1 LFITKEETM
10 HYKTIILEMLEQRPR
25 MREELRQSRK
35 LLPTLEFYASELKE
49 SHEDWKDR
57 LLQAKPDSDPS
68 QITSEAMELAL
79 KDLEDR
85 LPSESNQGES
95 ESLSLDQAMA
105 HISRHTSRD

>member
-10 HYKTIILEMLEQRPR
+10 HYKTIILEMLEQRPK

-35 LLPTLEFYASELKE
+35 LLPTLEFYASELKD
-49 SHEDWKDR
+49 SHEEWKDR
-57 LLQAKPDSDPS
+57 LLQANPDSDPS
-68 QITSEAMELAL
+68 QIASEAMELAL

-85 LPSESNQGES
+85 LPSESNQHES
-95 ESLSLDQAMA
+95 ETLSLDQAMA

>member
-1 LFITKEETM
+1 M
-10 HYKTIILEMLEQRPR
+10 HEK
-25 MREELRQSRK
+25 LRRSRK
-35 LLPTLEFYASELKE
+35 LLPTLEFYASELKD

-68 QITSEAMELAL
+68 QIASEAMELAL

-85 LPSESNQGES
+85 LPFESNQDES
-95 ESLSLDQAMA
+95 EALSLDQAMA